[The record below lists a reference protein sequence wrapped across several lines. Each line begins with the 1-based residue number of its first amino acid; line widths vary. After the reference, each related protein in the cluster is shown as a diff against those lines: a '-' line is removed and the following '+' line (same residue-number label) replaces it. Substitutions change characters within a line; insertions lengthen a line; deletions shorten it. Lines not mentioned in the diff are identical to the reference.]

1 MTERGASQSR
11 GARVARGLGAAVSA
25 VVIAALSHVAGG
37 GAAPGLLG
45 TALALAFAVLVC
57 IALAG
62 RRLTAGRTTV
72 AVTLSQF
79 VFHVLFS
86 LGAALPTAHGHDVS
100 MLGMVM
106 TGGHAATLPALGTAH
121 VDSGLE
127 AAGAIMWA
135 GRGDHPLAAARRA
148 RSLLGDPHR
157 HRAAPRHRRVR
168 GRCGAI
174 GLGLAAPGGTC
185 SRRAGWPPAS
195 RRARLLP
202 VSPGSAAGRVTLPPR
217 MRPRQPCLLDRA
229 RSRRPRRGDGGMLA
243 HACRASRENP

>member
-11 GARVARGLGAAVSA
+11 GARVVRGLGAAVSA

-45 TALALAFAVLVC
+45 SALALAFAVLVC

-62 RRLTAGRTTV
+62 RRFSPARTTV

-86 LGAALPTAHGHDVS
+86 LGAAIPTAHGHDVS

-106 TGGHAATLPALGTAH
+106 TGGNAATLPALGTAH
-121 VDSGLE
+121 VDAGIE

-135 GRGDHPLAAARRA
+135 GHAMAAVATILLLLHGERGLFSVIRIATERLRVIVGFVCAVA
-148 RSLLGDPHR
+148 RSASVSPHR
-157 HRAAPRHRRVR
+157 VARA
-168 GRCGAI
+168 
-174 GLGLAAPGGTC
+174 LAEPGGL
-185 SRRAGWPPAS
+185 RP
-195 RRARLLP
+195 LDVL
-202 VSPGSAAGRVTLPPR
+202 VSCQSHRGPPR
-217 MRPRQPCLLDRA
+217 VA
-229 RSRRPRRGDGGMLA
+229 
-243 HACRASRENP
+243 